1 MSFSRLFSIVIAK
14 LPIEGTIKRILIV
27 PLNGVSSTMTECA
40 WSNQQN
46 LLNLQ
51 VKATITV
58 IAESMNQKT
67 EIKQQSIPIQLM
79 TYIHQLFIVHFVTLT
94 SNTLGR
100 NFSTTQVVKDSEKL
114 MNGFLLN
121 IKFSLKLLRSERN
134 RSSKLRL
141 ARKEV

>member
-1 MSFSRLFSIVIAK
+1 
-14 LPIEGTIKRILIV
+14 
-27 PLNGVSSTMTECA
+27 MTECA

-121 IKFSLKLLRSERN
+121 ITFSLKLLRSERN

>member
-67 EIKQQSIPIQLM
+67 EIKQQSIPIQFM

-114 MNGFLLN
+114 MNGFLVN
-121 IKFSLKLLRSERN
+121 ITFSLKLLRSERN